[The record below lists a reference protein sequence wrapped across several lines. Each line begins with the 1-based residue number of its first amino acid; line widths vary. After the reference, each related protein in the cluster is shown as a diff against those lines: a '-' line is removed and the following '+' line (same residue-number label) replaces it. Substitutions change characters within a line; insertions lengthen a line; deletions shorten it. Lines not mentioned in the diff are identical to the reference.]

1 MVSQSLEEHLKDM
14 GILEVKPKK
23 VAPVAQRSGATTDV
37 VLPKK
42 EVKYIYNDPRDPITG
57 EVPF

>member
-23 VAPVAQRSGATTDV
+23 VAPDI
-37 VLPKK
+37 VLPKR
-42 EVKYIYNDPRDPITG
+42 EVNYVYNDPRDPITG

>member
-1 MVSQSLEEHLKDM
+1 MVSKSLEQHLKDM

-23 VAPVAQRSGATTDV
+23 VAPDIVS
-37 VLPKK
+37 PKR
-42 EVKYIYNDPRDPITG
+42 EVNYVYNDPRDPITG

>member
-1 MVSQSLEEHLKDM
+1 MVSQSLEQHLKDM

-23 VAPVAQRSGATTDV
+23 VAPDI
-37 VLPKK
+37 VLPVKK
-42 EVKYIYNDPRDPITG
+42 VVDVYNDPRDPITG